1 MRNLILFTIIILSA
15 LGMNAQQSNLVFYT
29 EQGEAFFLYLNGN
42 QQNKEAV
49 SNLMITNVPEESCKV
64 TIRFAESALGTIT
77 KTLNFAPGTETSY
90 IIRMNNNDAWVIRY
104 IKELPSANAPVP
116 PSDRTVIAYK
126 KPAPVIKEGV
136 GQESATGTVSK
147 DPDPAP
153 VSNDGTKSKSKSGSQ
168 TGTVSESG
176 GDKTKDPGTGNDTN
190 TNTNTNTNTGNNTQG
205 GDNTPSPVL
214 GPPTGNTG
222 TAKEPTIIINMNVG
236 NVTTTSN
243 VSGTAETST
252 IQVPAVNEPVGV
264 VGQPNVVALP
274 GYAGPV
280 GCAWP
285 MAPADFS
292 SVKNSISSKS
302 FEDSKLTIAKQVVGS
317 NCLLCSQV
325 KEIMLLF
332 SFEDTRLDFA
342 KFAYG
347 HTYDIGNYY
356 MLNDAF
362 TFESS
367 IDELNEYIGTMP
379 K

>member
-1 MRNLILFTIIILSA
+1 
-15 LGMNAQQSNLVFYT
+15 
-29 EQGEAFFLYLNGN
+29 
-42 QQNKEAV
+42 
-49 SNLMITNVPEESCKV
+49 
-64 TIRFAESALGTIT
+64 
-77 KTLNFAPGTETSY
+77 
-90 IIRMNNNDAWVIRY
+90 MNNNDAWVIRY
-104 IKELPSANAPVP
+104 IKELPAASAPVP

-147 DPDPAP
+147 DPDP
-153 VSNDGTKSKSKSGSQ
+153 VSTSNDGTKSKSKPGSQ
-168 TGTVSESG
+168 TGTVSGTG
-176 GDKTKDPGTGNDTN
+176 GDKTKDPGTGENTNDN
-190 TNTNTNTNTGNNTQG
+190 TNTSTSGNNSTGNNNQG

-222 TAKEPTIIINMNVG
+222 SDKEPTIIINMNVG

-243 VSGTAETST
+243 VSGTAETT
-252 IQVPAVNEPVGV
+252 TTQVPAVNEPVGV
-264 VGQPNVVALP
+264 IGQPVPVALP

-285 MAPADFS
+285 MAPADFN
-292 SVKNSISSKS
+292 SVKNSISSKT

-325 KEIMLLF
+325 KEIMMLF
-332 SFEDTRLDFA
+332 TYEDTKLDFA

-367 IDELNEYIGTMP
+367 IDELNEYIGGMP